1 MNIGRC
7 FLLISTHLI
16 KISRNCNKMWHKRLE
31 YIFVIFEWLGWNL
44 ISLGTRPPRPFGTSM
59 FMLQKY
65 APDHFCRQTLSWL
78 IAGFYYPC
86 LGAFWDTRGLKL
98 PWSYQCCL
106 KIANSCLYLNS
117 LLRAFTL
124 VNFHQSDPKIVKS
137 QSLLIFEVCL
147 KTSNFIFI
155 NSHERRGK
163 LFS

>member
-1 MNIGRC
+1 MHR
-7 FLLISTHLI
+7 TT
-16 KISRNCNKMWHKRLE
+16 
-31 YIFVIFEWLGWNL
+31 FVGKH
-44 ISLGTRPPRPFGTSM
+44 SG
-59 FMLQKY
+59 
-65 APDHFCRQTLSWL
+65 WL

-124 VNFHQSDPKIVKS
+124 VNFHQSEPKIVKS

-147 KTSNFIFI
+147 KHQTLFLLIIMRGEWNYFLKDKWYFPSISQKFLIIWIFI
-155 NSHERRGK
+155 VLLKCSAGTIFFPHTKGEY
-163 LFS
+163 F